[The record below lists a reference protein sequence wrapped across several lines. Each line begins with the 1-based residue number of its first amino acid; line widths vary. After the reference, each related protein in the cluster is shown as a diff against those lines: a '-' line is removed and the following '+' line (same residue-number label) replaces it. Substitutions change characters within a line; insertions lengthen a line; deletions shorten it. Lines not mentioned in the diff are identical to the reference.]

1 MSGLWNTVK
10 DGWDTV
16 KDTASDIGDKVGGTD
31 TDPGL
36 FGTAKRKTA
45 IADPSQGNFWDP
57 NSGKIAGELQDRR
70 AAIDARTAPQAG
82 ATRIGQLERIG
93 AAQGQV
99 GVLSDAERI
108 AAAQI
113 NQAQDAQTRGMQM
126 GLLAQLQDQASG
138 NGVGQDLA
146 AQAYRKATEQSL
158 RGSMALAATAG
169 APAALAARGIAD
181 QNAAV
186 NAANAQALSTDKM
199 NAALASQGLL
209 GQLSGA
215 ARGQD
220 QSMAMTQAQLEQQAR
235 MTNANAGNEFNMA
248 RFNADNAMSQF
259 NAGMRQ
265 DSSKFNAGAANTRT
279 MTQADMDQ
287 QLKLANM
294 KAELESRGLNDAQ
307 IRDLLDDEMTQYERD
322 RQGNI
327 EYEKLLNRARMGK
340 DSAEQQAWDNAS
352 SNRQAVVKGVG
363 EAIEKGAQAASS
375 DERGKMNIQSL
386 SSEEE
391 KKRIQPAGYSASGA
405 GLGMAEQA
413 KIAGKSVMP
422 QFVAFTKKADDE
434 PVVTQ
439 RQRNQRNI
447 IDAGGAFG
455 GAIGAI
461 AKGKKPG
468 TQSDPEQAN
477 DMIEQMRQQLSE
489 MQAPAGPE
497 APYASREVPS
507 VDSEYTPGMR
517 SSGGSFGDRPM
528 GRMGSPRGI
537 AGDLNPDVNAIA
549 PPDSSTITPGALAAL
564 KESVAPEVSAETGSA
579 GPSFSL
585 SSKKEKTNIESASR
599 DSKAPSEDP
608 GKYDTKLSPEQE
620 AIYNDWKNRN
630 APKDSGAD
638 YDLRGAFAAGEEP
651 AANGHWVDTYKK
663 PNHPTFSDQSQYAV
677 GEDYKKA
684 GHWDGETYVPAEE
697 QFKRDAVQL
706 KKAEE
711 LSNRLKAMFGGKS
724 AVNTEENRPGYSLSS
739 EDEKTNVQPL
749 ADPYAN
755 QNNNSNTSSQPK
767 MSQSDFANNGGGAFG
782 PAPSNQPQR
791 QESGYSPYQGDRSS
805 TFGNDKN
812 AYINQLQEAQGPA
825 QPQYTRAQ
833 RSGNYNQGTP
843 GLTSDVEQQKGLLN
857 YLQRMTAENEANRK
871 RAERAA
877 AEAARLKAEAEA
889 RMATPAPAPAPVAP
903 PGDIAPVVVKDENY
917 YGDKYAH
924 PYSRDAQSMASNLP
938 DRRYQLANESSQSY
952 GNASAAYKAATVG
965 MPAAV
970 GGMGSQDPNDPNA
983 VFPTGPG
990 GALETVA
997 ERKKRED
1004 LESWV
1009 NSSDER
1015 GKERKQYSGSGNDL
1029 LEEFISKLK
1038 PSTYVYKDPDA
1049 PLAGEG
1055 DQLGVMAQD
1064 LQKSRVGRSAVEKDE
1079 NGRLV
1084 VNYGKLAG
1092 QNLAVG
1098 VEAYKKADRNEEML
1112 KQLLASRGKK

>member
-45 IADPSQGNFWDP
+45 IADPNQGNFWDP
-57 NSGKIAGELQDRR
+57 NSGRIAGELQDRR

-82 ATRIGQLERIG
+82 ETRIGQLERIG

-108 AAAQI
+108 RAAQI
-113 NQAQDAQTRGMQM
+113 NQSQDAQTRGMQI
-126 GLLAQLQDQASG
+126 GLLSQLQQQAAG
-138 NGVGQDLA
+138 KGVGQDLA
-146 AQAYRKATEQSL
+146 AQAYNKASEQGL
-158 RGSMALAATAG
+158 RGSMALAASAG

-181 QNAAV
+181 QNAAL
-186 NAANAQALSTDKM
+186 NASNAQALATDKM

-220 QSMAMTQAQLEQQAR
+220 QNMAMTQAQLEQQAN

-248 RFNADNAMSQF
+248 RFNAENAMNQF

-287 QLKLANM
+287 QRKLANM

-307 IRDLLDDEMTQYERD
+307 IRALLDAEMTQYERD

-340 DSAEQQAWDNAS
+340 DAAEQQAWDNAAG
-352 SNRQAVVKGVG
+352 NRQAMIKAGA
-363 EAIEKGAQAASS
+363 ELAEKAAS

-386 SSEEE
+386 SSEDE
-391 KKRIQPAGYSASGA
+391 KKRIQPAGYSAAEA
-405 GLGMAEQA
+405 GLGMAEQS
-413 KIAGKSVMP
+413 KIAGKPVMP
-422 QFVAFTKKADDE
+422 KFVAFTKKTNDE

-439 RQRNQRNI
+439 RQRNQQNI

-455 GAIGAI
+455 GAIGEI

-477 DMIEQMRQQLSE
+477 DMIGQMRQQLAE
-489 MQAPAGPE
+489 MQAPAAPE
-497 APYASREVPS
+497 APYAYREVPS
-507 VDSEYTPGMR
+507 VDNEFSPGMR

-537 AGDLNPDVNAIA
+537 AGDLNPDINAVA
-549 PPDSSTITPGALAAL
+549 PPDNSTITPGALAAL

-620 AIYNDWKNRN
+620 AVYLDWKNRN

-638 YDLRGAFAAGEEP
+638 YDLRGAFA
-651 AANGHWVDTYKK
+651 
-663 PNHPTFSDQSQYAV
+663 V

-684 GHWDGETYVPAEE
+684 GHWDGETFVPAAE

-706 KKAEE
+706 KKADD
-711 LSNRLKAMFGGKS
+711 LSARLKAIFGSKP

-739 EDEKTNVQPL
+739 EDEKTDIKPL

-755 QNNNSNTSSQPK
+755 QNNNSNTSIQPK
-767 MSQSDFANNGGGAFG
+767 ISQSDFANNGGGAFG

-805 TFGNDKN
+805 NFGDDKN
-812 AYINQLQEAQGPA
+812 AYINQLQSAQGPA

-843 GLTSDVEQQKGLLN
+843 GLQSDVEQQRGLLN

-889 RMATPAPAPAPVAP
+889 RMAAPAPAPVTP
-903 PGDIAPVVVKDENY
+903 PGDIAPVVVRDENY

-938 DRRYQLANESSQSY
+938 DRRYQLANESSQSF
-952 GNASAAYKAATVG
+952 GSVKPGTYKAATAG

-983 VFPTGPG
+983 VFPTGPNG
-990 GALETVA
+990 ELETVA

-1015 GKERKQYSGSGNDL
+1015 GKEQKQSSSSGNDL

-1038 PSTYVYKDPDA
+1038 PSTYVYKDPNA
-1049 PLAGEG
+1049 PLAGDG

-1064 LQKSRVGRSAVEKDE
+1064 LQKSRVGRAAVEKDE

-1098 VEAYKKADRNEEML
+1098 VEAYKKAERNEEML